1 MTATTLDPQTLD
13 RLRTRTVRTL
23 LASVA
28 LGSTGHIAAVTVAT
42 VVAADLTATNT
53 LSGVPAAAVVLGAAA
68 GSTLLS
74 RFMAIRGRRIGLT
87 LGYCISVVGAVIA
100 ASGVI
105 SRSFPLFLA
114 GTVLIGFGNSANQ
127 LSRYAAADL
136 YEPSRRATALSL
148 VVWGAT
154 VGAVLGPNLVAP
166 AGNLAVAVGLPA
178 LSGAYLIPILFVAPA
193 ALLTFVRLRP
203 DPYDLADTSD
213 TSRGELA
220 PGSTSLGWLMRR
232 PHVPVAMVALVAG
245 QVVMVLVMTMTP
257 LHMSQHGHGLAAIG
271 VVISAHVFGM
281 FALSPVSGR
290 LTDRFGSQPVIF
302 AGLAIL
308 AGSATMSA
316 LAPPEGGTLL
326 LIALFL
332 LGFGWSLGYVAGSAL
347 LTTGLSLPERTRL
360 QGLTD
365 ALIWSSAAG
374 ASLASGVVVATAG
387 YTTLGLLGAALVI
400 APAWLVYHR
409 RREIRT
415 AGG

>member
-1 MTATTLDPQTLD
+1 MTAMTLDPGTLD

-42 VVAADLTATNT
+42 VVAADLTGTNAW
-53 LSGVPAAAVVLGAAA
+53 SGVPAAAVVLGAAA

-74 RFMAIRGRRIGLT
+74 RFMARRGRRNGLT
-87 LGYCISVVGAVIA
+87 LGYLISVLGAVIA

-105 SRSFPLFLA
+105 ARSFPVFLV

-127 LSRYAAADL
+127 LSRYTAADL
-136 YEPSRRATALSL
+136 YEPNRRATALSI

-154 VGAVLGPNLVAP
+154 VGAILGPNLVAP
-166 AGNLAVAVGLPA
+166 AGTLAEFVGLPA
-178 LSGAYLIPILFVAPA
+178 LSGAYLVPILFVLPA
-193 ALLTFVRLRP
+193 ASLTFVLLRP
-203 DPYDLADTSD
+203 DPYDLADTTD
-213 TSRGELA
+213 VFGEELK
-220 PGSTSLGWLMRR
+220 PGATSLGWLMRR

-257 LHMSQHGHGLAAIG
+257 LHMSMHGHGLAAIG

-281 FALSPVSGR
+281 YALSPLSGR
-290 LTDRFGSQPVIF
+290 LTDRYGSQPIIF
-302 AGLAIL
+302 AGLTIVA
-308 AGSATMSA
+308 ASAVLSA
-316 LAPPEGGTLL
+316 VAPPEGGTLL
-326 LIALFL
+326 LLALFL

-400 APAWLVYHR
+400 GPAWLVYHR
-409 RREIRT
+409 RREIRGAT
-415 AGG
+415 G

>member
-1 MTATTLDPQTLD
+1 MTATTLDPTTLD
-13 RLRTRTVRTL
+13 RLRTRTTRTL

-28 LGSTGHIAAVTVAT
+28 LGSTGHIAALTVAT
-42 VVAADLTATNT
+42 VVAAELTGTDAW
-53 LSGVPAAAVVLGAAA
+53 SGVPAAAVVLGAAA

-74 RFMAIRGRRIGLT
+74 RLMSHRGRRIGLT
-87 LGYCISVVGAVIA
+87 AGYVISVLGALVA

-105 SRSFPLFLA
+105 AHSFPAFLT

-127 LSRYAAADL
+127 LSRYVAADL
-136 YEPSRRATALSL
+136 YEPSRRASALGV

-166 AGNLAVAVGLPA
+166 AGTLAVSAGLPA
-178 LSGAYLIPILFVAPA
+178 LSGAYLVPILFVAPA
-193 ALLTFVRLRP
+193 AIMTFILLRP
-203 DPYDLADTSD
+203 DPYDLADRSD
-213 TSRGELA
+213 TSEGQLEA
-220 PGSTSLGWLMRR
+220 GATSLGWLMRR
-232 PHVPVAMVALVAG
+232 PHVPVAMVALIAG

-257 LHMSQHGHGLAAIG
+257 LHMTQHGHGLAAIG

-281 FALSPVSGR
+281 YALSPISGR

-302 AGLAIL
+302 VGLAIL
-308 AGSATMSA
+308 AGSAIMSA
-316 LAPPEGGTLL
+316 LAPPEGGALL

-360 QGLTD
+360 QGVTD

-400 APAWLVYHR
+400 GPAWLVYHR
-409 RREIRT
+409 RREIERA
-415 AGG
+415 AG